1 MVMFPEIKLP
11 FKLLLGIAFGGLLIL
26 LLSGPF
32 LPMLNGL
39 IAIYLHPSL
48 LVTDYLAVGGL
59 QATLVNVWLV
69 TWVATLVLH
78 RLQVKFSGVSF
89 AGVFTIFAF
98 AFFGKNLLN
107 IIPIWLGFYAYTKM
121 KGTSLGQYTGTFLFS
136 TGLAPV
142 TSFIIFGIPG
152 LPLYVAIPLGVIAGV
167 LAGWLT
173 PMVVSIVG
181 KFHQGYNLY
190 NTGFGMGFIA
200 MLLSSILKAFNVDVR
215 VPLTLTFVYH
225 TTLLWFIFVLS
236 IGLIGGAFIL
246 HRQVYRPWLR
256 LIQSPGN
263 LPTDFYKEFGLAAT
277 LFNVGTIGLLSLFLV
292 ITLNFPLSGPM
303 VAGVF
308 TFMAFGSY
316 GKHIRNSLPI
326 ITGLIIASMIP
337 GFSLINLGSS
347 IAVFFVTAL
356 APVAGKFGLF
366 YGLLAGFLHL
376 LIAPQAL
383 ALQGGFDLYNN
394 GFTAGLVAGI
404 VVVIAQQF
412 PIPNLLQRLQ
422 RKSVKH

>member
-11 FKLLLGIAFGGLLIL
+11 FKVLLGIALGGLLIL

-32 LPMLNGL
+32 LPMIQGL
-39 IAIYLHPSL
+39 LAIYLHPSL

-59 QATLVNVWLV
+59 QATLVNAWLV
-69 TWVATLVLH
+69 TWVAILVLH

-89 AGVFTIFAF
+89 AGVLTIFAF

-107 IIPIWLGFYAYTKM
+107 IIPIWVGFYAYTKM
-121 KGTSLGQYTGTFLFS
+121 KGTNLGQYTGTFLFS
-136 TGLAPV
+136 TGLGPV
-142 TSFIIFGIPG
+142 TSFIMFGIPD
-152 LPLYVAIPLGVIAGV
+152 LALAFSIPLALIAGII
-167 LAGWLT
+167 AGWLT

-200 MLLSSILKAFNVDVR
+200 MLVNSVLQAFNVDVS
-215 VPLTLTFVYH
+215 VPPTLTFAYH
-225 TTLLWFIFVLS
+225 TTLLWFVLIVS
-236 IGLIGGAFIL
+236 IGFIGGSFIL

-277 LFNVGTIGLLSLFLV
+277 LFNVGTIGLLSFILV
-292 ITLNFPLSGPM
+292 ITLNLPLSGPM
-303 VAGVF
+303 VAGIF

-316 GKHIRNSLPI
+316 GKHIQNSLPI
-326 ITGLIIASMIP
+326 MAGLILASMIP
-337 GFSLINLGSS
+337 GFSLSNLGPS

-356 APVAGKFGLF
+356 APVAGKFGVF
-366 YGLLAGFLHL
+366 YGLLAGFIHL
-376 LIAPQAL
+376 LIAPNAL

-412 PIPNLLQRLQ
+412 PTPDLIQRWQ

>member
-1 MVMFPEIKLP
+1 MFLELKLP
-11 FKLLLGIAFGGLLIL
+11 FKLLLGIALGGLLVL

-32 LPMLNGL
+32 LPTFDGL
-39 IAIYLHPSL
+39 VAIYLHPSL
-48 LVTDYLAVGGL
+48 LVTDYLAIGGL
-59 QATLVNVWLV
+59 QATLVNTWLV
-69 TWVATLVLH
+69 TWVAILVLH

-89 AGVFTIFAF
+89 AGVLTIFAF
-98 AFFGKNLLN
+98 AFFGKNLFN

-121 KGTSLGQYTGTFLFS
+121 KGTTLSQYTGTFLFS
-136 TGLAPV
+136 TGLAPI
-142 TSFIIFGIPG
+142 TSFIIFGIPS
-152 LPLYVAIPLGVIAGV
+152 LPLYMAIPLGIIAGFI
-167 LAGWLT
+167 AGWLT

-200 MLLSSILKAFNVDVR
+200 MIFNSFLRAFNVDVS
-215 VPLTLTFVYH
+215 VPTTLTFAYH
-225 TTLLWFIFVLS
+225 TTLLWFIFIIS
-236 IGLIGGAFIL
+236 IALIGGAFIL

-256 LIQSPGN
+256 LIKSPGN

-277 LFNVGTIGLLSLFLV
+277 LFNVGTIGLLSITLV
-292 ITLNFPLSGPM
+292 IALNFPLSGPM
-303 VAGVF
+303 VAGIF

-316 GKHIRNSLPI
+316 GKHIQNALPVI
-326 ITGLIIASMIP
+326 AGLFIASAIP
-337 GFSLINLGSS
+337 GFSLVNLGPS

-356 APVAGKFGLF
+356 APVAGKFGVF
-366 YGLLAGFLHL
+366 YGMLAGFLHL

-394 GFTAGLVAGI
+394 GFTAGLVAGV

-412 PIPNLLQRLQ
+412 RLPNLLQKLQ

>member
-11 FKLLLGIAFGGLLIL
+11 FKLLLGIAFGGLIVL
-26 LLSGPF
+26 LLTGPF
-32 LPMLNGL
+32 LPTLEGL
-39 IAIYLHPSL
+39 SAIYLHPSL

-59 QATLVNVWLV
+59 QATFINVWVV
-69 TWVATLVLH
+69 TWFAILVLH
-78 RLQVKFSGVSF
+78 RFQIKFSGISF
-89 AGVFTIFAF
+89 AGIVTILGF

-107 IIPIWLGFYAYTKM
+107 IIPVWIGFYAYTKT
-121 KGTSLGQYTGTFLFS
+121 KGTNLSQYTGTFLFS
-136 TGLAPV
+136 TGIAPI
-142 TSFIIFGIPG
+142 TSFMMFGIPG
-152 LPLYVAIPLGVIAGV
+152 LPLYFAIPLGMMAGV

-200 MLLSSILKAFNVDVR
+200 MLFTSILKAFNVNVS
-215 VPLTLTFVYH
+215 VVQTLTFAYH
-225 TTLLWFIFVLS
+225 ITLVWLIFIIS
-236 IGLIGGAFIL
+236 IGLIGVAFIL

-256 LIQSPGN
+256 LLKTPGN
-263 LPTDFYKEFGLAAT
+263 LPSDYYKEFGLATT
-277 LFNVGTIGLLSLFLV
+277 LFNVGTIGLFSLMLV
-292 ITLNFPLSGPM
+292 IGFNFPLSGPM
-303 VAGVF
+303 VAGIF

-316 GKHIRNSLPI
+316 GKHLQNAIPVM
-326 ITGLIIASMIP
+326 TGLIIASLLP
-337 GFSLINLGSS
+337 GFSLTNLGPS
-347 IAVFFVTAL
+347 IALFFVTAL
-356 APVAGKFGLF
+356 APVAGKFGVF
-366 YGLLAGFLHL
+366 YGMLAGFLHL

-412 PIPNLLQRLQ
+412 RLPNLSHLISFKRSQ
-422 RKSVKH
+422 

>member
-1 MVMFPEIKLP
+1 MVMFSEIKLP
-11 FKLLLGIAFGGLLIL
+11 FKLLLGVALGGLLIL

-32 LPMLNGL
+32 LPMLDGL

-48 LVTDYLAVGGL
+48 LITDYLAVGGL
-59 QATLVNVWLV
+59 QATIVNAWLV
-69 TWVATLVLH
+69 TWLAILVLY

-89 AGVFTIFAF
+89 AGVLTIFAF

-107 IIPIWLGFYAYTKM
+107 IIPIWLGFYVYTKM
-121 KGTSLGQYTGTFLFS
+121 KGTNLGQYTGTFLFS

-142 TSFIIFGIPG
+142 TSFIIFGIPD
-152 LPLYVAIPLGVIAGV
+152 LPLYFAIPLGIVAGL

-200 MLLSSILKAFNVDVR
+200 MLVSSILKAFKVDVS
-215 VPLTLTFVYH
+215 VPLTLTFAYH
-225 TTLLWFIFVLS
+225 TTLLWFVFILS
-236 IGLIGGAFIL
+236 IGLIGVAFIL

-277 LFNVGTIGLLSLFLV
+277 LFNVGTIGILSFILV
-292 ITLNFPLSGPM
+292 LALNFPISGPM
-303 VAGVF
+303 IAGIF

-316 GKHIRNSLPI
+316 GKHIRNALPV

-337 GFSLINLGSS
+337 GFSLTNLGPS

-366 YGLLAGFLHL
+366 YGLLSGFLHL

-383 ALQGGFDLYNN
+383 AFQGGFDLYNN

-412 PIPNLLQRLQ
+412 PMPNLFQRLQ

>member
-1 MVMFPEIKLP
+1 
-11 FKLLLGIAFGGLLIL
+11 
-26 LLSGPF
+26 
-32 LPMLNGL
+32 
-39 IAIYLHPSL
+39 
-48 LVTDYLAVGGL
+48 
-59 QATLVNVWLV
+59 
-69 TWVATLVLH
+69 
-78 RLQVKFSGVSF
+78 
-89 AGVFTIFAF
+89 
-98 AFFGKNLLN
+98 
-107 IIPIWLGFYAYTKM
+107 M
-121 KGTSLGQYTGTFLFS
+121 KGTTLSQYTGTFLFS

-152 LPLYVAIPLGVIAGV
+152 LPLYFAIPLGVLVGGV
-167 LAGWLT
+167 AGWLT

-200 MLLSSILKAFNVDVR
+200 MLLSSILKAFNVNVS
-215 VPLTLTFVYH
+215 VPLTLTFAYH
-225 TTLLWFIFVLS
+225 ITLLWFIFIFS
-236 IGLIGGAFIL
+236 IALIGAAFIL
-246 HRQVYRPWLR
+246 HRQVYRPWLK

-263 LPTDFYKEFGLAAT
+263 LPTDFYKDFGLAAT

-292 ITLNFPLSGPM
+292 IALNFPLSGPM
-303 VAGVF
+303 VAGIF

-316 GKHIRNSLPI
+316 GKHLRNSLPV
-326 ITGLIIASMIP
+326 ITGLIIASAIP
-337 GFSLINLGSS
+337 GFSLINLGPS

-412 PIPNLLQRLQ
+412 PFPNLINILKK
-422 RKSVKH
+422 KSLKH